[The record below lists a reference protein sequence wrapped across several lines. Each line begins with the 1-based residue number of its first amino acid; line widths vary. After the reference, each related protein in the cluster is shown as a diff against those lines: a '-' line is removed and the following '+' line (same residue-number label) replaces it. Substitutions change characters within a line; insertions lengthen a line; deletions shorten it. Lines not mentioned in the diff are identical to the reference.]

1 VRAGDPTGRDVLK
14 SAVKGQW
21 RDVTAASFA
30 GAGHQAGE
38 ALVPVIIGVVID
50 RAVSTGAGAEL
61 VWWLVALGVVFAV
74 LSVSFRISLQRGE
87 LASERAA
94 HALRLRVTERVLDHR
109 GGAEDGRLAGGLVTL
124 ATSDALRVGHVNRAL
139 PTAVAAGTGLLV
151 GAIALLR
158 VSVVLGLVVLIA
170 TPLLLWLAHV
180 LGKPL
185 EKRSESEQERAAHAS
200 GIAADL
206 VAGLRTLKGFGAER
220 AAVDRYRGTSQSSM
234 QSAVR
239 AAKAQA
245 WLDGSM
251 LAVTGLL
258 LALIAL
264 VGGTLAAQGAITV
277 GELVAAVGLAQ
288 FLLWPLNVISWVNGA
303 FAQGRASA
311 GRIAVVLA
319 APPALTTGT
328 DPIPGPVAGAV
339 RLRGVTHGT
348 LRSVDLEVAP
358 GELLGVVAADPADA
372 TALLRCLA
380 RDVDPVSGSVELD
393 GVALSTLDP
402 AAVRAAILVAAHEAD
417 LFEDSVVDNIRAVS
431 ALSEDIERA
440 MTAAAVHDVVDALPD
455 GADTVVAERGR
466 SLSGGQRQRVAL
478 ARALAAAPPV
488 LVVHD
493 PTTAID
499 AVTEM
504 ALAEGIRNL
513 RQGRTTIVVATSPA
527 LLATADRVVVLTGGE
542 ITAEGRHADLV
553 HDHADY
559 RAAVLA

>member
-1 VRAGDPTGRDVLK
+1 MRAGEPTGRDVLK
-14 SAVKGQW
+14 SAIKGQW
-21 RDVTAASFA
+21 RNVTAASIA

-50 RAVSTGAGAEL
+50 RAVSTGATAEL

-74 LSVSFRISLQRGE
+74 LSFSFRISLQAGE

-94 HALRLRVTERVLDHR
+94 HALRLRLTERVLDHR
-109 GGAEDGRLAGGLVTL
+109 GGAETGRLAGGLVTI

-151 GAIALLR
+151 GAVALLR

-170 TPLLLWLAHV
+170 TPLLLGLAHV

-185 EKRSESEQERAAHAS
+185 ERRSEAEQERAANAS

-206 VAGLRTLKGFGAER
+206 VAGLRSLKGIGAER
-220 AAVDRYRGTSQSSM
+220 AAVDRYRGTSRGSKDAAIR
-234 QSAVR
+234 SAT
-239 AAKAQA
+239 AQA
-245 WLDGSM
+245 FLDGSM

-264 VGGTLAAQGAITV
+264 VGGTLAADGSITI

-303 FAQGRASA
+303 FAMGRASA
-311 GRIAVVLA
+311 DRIASVLS
-319 APPALTTGT
+319 APSAVEAGSADVAT
-328 DPIPGPVAGAV
+328 PVAGGL
-339 RLRGVTHGT
+339 RLRGLTHGT
-348 LRSVDLEVAP
+348 LRGVDLDIAP
-358 GELLGVVAADPADA
+358 GELVGVVAADPADA
-372 TALLRCLA
+372 TALLHCLS
-380 RDVDPVSGSVELD
+380 REVDPTSGSVELD
-393 GVALSTLDP
+393 GVALSTVDP
-402 AAVRAAILVAAHEAD
+402 ARVRAAILVAAHEAD
-417 LFEDSVVDNIRAVS
+417 LFSDTVVDNIRAVS
-431 ALSEDIERA
+431 AKRSDVDLA
-440 MTAAAVHDVVDALPD
+440 MTAAAVDEVVEALPQ

-504 ALAEGIRNL
+504 ALAKGIREMRL
-513 RQGRTTIVVATSPA
+513 GRTTVVVATSPA
-527 LLATADRVVVLTGGE
+527 LLAVADRVVVLTGGE
-542 ITAEGRHADLV
+542 LTAEGTHASLV
-553 HDHADY
+553 AHADY
-559 RAAVLA
+559 RAAVLS

>member
-1 VRAGDPTGRDVLK
+1 M
-14 SAVKGQW
+14 
-21 RDVTAASFA
+21 TAASIA

-50 RAVSTGAGAEL
+50 RAVSTGATAEL

-74 LSVSFRISLQRGE
+74 LSVSFRISLQAGE

-94 HALRLRVTERVLDHR
+94 HALRVQVTTRVLDHR
-109 GGAEDGRLAGGLVTL
+109 GGAGTGRLAGGLVTI

-151 GAIALLR
+151 GAVALLR
-158 VSVVLGLVVLIA
+158 VSVVLGLVVLVA

-185 EKRSESEQERAAHAS
+185 ERRSEAEQERAAHAS

-206 VAGLRTLKGFGAER
+206 VAGLRSLKGFGAER
-220 AAVDRYRGTSQSSM
+220 AAVDRYRGTSQGSM
-234 QSAVR
+234 R
-239 AAKAQA
+239 AAIRSARAQA

-264 VGGTLAAQGAITV
+264 VGGTLAADGAITV
-277 GELVAAVGLAQ
+277 GGLVAAVGLAQ

-303 FAQGRASA
+303 FAMGRASA
-311 GRIAVVLA
+311 ARIAEVLG
-319 APPALTTGT
+319 APADLVAGEDAVPT
-328 DPIPGPVAGAV
+328 PVAGAV
-339 RLRGVTHGT
+339 RLRGLTHGT
-348 LRSVDLEVAP
+348 LRGIDLDVAP

-372 TALLRCLA
+372 TALLHCLA
-380 RDVDPVSGSVELD
+380 REVDPEAGTVELD

-402 AAVRAAILVAAHEAD
+402 SGVRAAILVAAHEAD
-417 LFEDSVVDNIRAVS
+417 LFSDSVVDNIRAVS
-431 ALSEDIERA
+431 ARPEEVDRA
-440 MTAAAVHDVVDALPD
+440 MTAAAVHDVVEALPQ

-504 ALAEGIRNL
+504 ALAQGIRGM
-513 RQGRTTIVVATSPA
+513 RRGRTTIVVATSPA
-527 LLATADRVVVLTGGE
+527 LLATADRIVVLTGGVL
-542 ITAEGRHADLV
+542 TAEGSHADLV
-553 HDHADY
+553 HDADY
-559 RAAVLA
+559 RATVLA

>member
-1 VRAGDPTGRDVLK
+1 VRAGEPTGRDVLK
-14 SAVKGQW
+14 SALRGQW
-21 RDVTAASFA
+21 RSVTTASIA

-50 RAVSTGAGAEL
+50 RAVSTGATAEL

-74 LSVSFRISLQRGE
+74 LSVSFRISLQAGE
-87 LASERAA
+87 LASEQAA
-94 HALRLRVTERVLDHR
+94 HALRVQLTTRVLDHR
-109 GGAEDGRLAGGLVTL
+109 GGAETGRLAGGLVSI
-124 ATSDALRVGHVNRAL
+124 ATSDALRVGQVNRAL

-151 GAIALLR
+151 GAVALLR

-170 TPLLLWLAHV
+170 TPLLLFLAHV

-185 EKRSESEQERAAHAS
+185 ERRSEAEQERAAHAS

-206 VAGLRTLKGFGAER
+206 VAGLRSLKGIGAER
-220 AAVDRYRGTSQSSM
+220 AAVDRYRGTSRGSM
-234 QSAVR
+234 SAAIR
-239 AAKAQA
+239 SATAQA

-264 VGGTLAAQGAITV
+264 VGGTLAANGSITI
-277 GELVAAVGLAQ
+277 GDLVAAVGLAQ

-303 FAQGRASA
+303 FAMGRASA
-311 GRIAVVLA
+311 ERIASVLGAPA
-319 APPALTTGT
+319 ALENGSAAVAT
-328 DPIPGPVAGAV
+328 PVAGGI
-339 RLRGVTHGT
+339 RLRGLTHGS
-348 LRSVDLEVAP
+348 LRGVDLDIAP
-358 GELLGVVAADPADA
+358 GELVGVVAADPADA
-372 TALLRCLA
+372 TGLLHCLA
-380 RDVDPVSGSVELD
+380 REVDPTAGAVELD
-393 GVALSTLDP
+393 GVPLSTLDP
-402 AAVRAAILVAAHEAD
+402 AQVRAAIVVAAHEAD
-417 LFEDSVVDNIRAVS
+417 LFSDSVVGNIRAVS
-431 ALSEDIERA
+431 ARQADIDLA
-440 MTAAAVHDVVDALPD
+440 MTAAAVHEVVEALPH

-504 ALAEGIRNL
+504 ALARGIREM
-513 RQGRTTIVVATSPA
+513 RRGRTTIVVASSPA
-527 LLATADRVVVLTGGE
+527 LLAVADRVVVLTGGE
-542 ITAEGRHADLV
+542 LTAEGTHASLV
-553 HDHADY
+553 AHADY

>member
-1 VRAGDPTGRDVLK
+1 M
-14 SAVKGQW
+14 
-21 RDVTAASFA
+21 A

-50 RAVSTGAGAEL
+50 RAVSTGATAEL

-74 LSVSFRISLQRGE
+74 LSVSFRISLKAGE
-87 LASERAA
+87 LASEQAA
-94 HALRLRVTERVLDHR
+94 HALRVQLTTRVLDHR
-109 GGAEDGRLAGGLVTL
+109 GGAETGRLAGGLVTI
-124 ATSDALRVGHVNRAL
+124 ATSDAMRVGHVNRAL

-151 GAIALLR
+151 GAVALLR

-170 TPLLLWLAHV
+170 TPLLLGLAHV

-185 EKRSESEQERAAHAS
+185 ERRSAAEQERAAHAS

-206 VAGLRTLKGFGAER
+206 VAGLRSLKGFGAER
-220 AAVDRYRGTSQSSM
+220 AAVDRYRGTSQDSM
-234 QSAVR
+234 HAAVR
-239 AAKAQA
+239 SARAQA

-264 VGGTLAAQGAITV
+264 VGGTLAANGSITV
-277 GELVAAVGLAQ
+277 GELVTAVGLAQ

-303 FAQGRASA
+303 FAMGRASA
-311 GRIAVVLA
+311 TRIADVLNAPADLA
-319 APPALTTGT
+319 AGVAAVST
-328 DPIPGPVAGAV
+328 PVAGAI
-339 RLRGVTHGT
+339 RLRGLTHGT
-348 LRSVDLEVAP
+348 LRGLDLDVAP

-372 TALLRCLA
+372 TALLHCLA
-380 RDVDPVSGSVELD
+380 REVDPASGSVELD

-402 AAVRAAILVAAHEAD
+402 SGVRAAILVAAHEAD
-417 LFEDSVVDNIRAVS
+417 LFSDSVVDNIRAVS
-431 ALSEDIERA
+431 ARPEEVERA
-440 MTAAAVHDVVDALPD
+440 MTAAAVHDVVEALPQ

-504 ALAEGIRNL
+504 ALARGIREM
-513 RQGRTTIVVATSPA
+513 RRGMTTIVVATSPA
-527 LLATADRVVVLTGGE
+527 LLATADRIVVLTGGVL
-542 ITAEGRHADLV
+542 TAEGSHADLV
-553 HDHADY
+553 RDDDY
-559 RAAVLA
+559 RATVLA

>member
-1 VRAGDPTGRDVLK
+1 VRAGEPTGRDVLK
-14 SAVKGQW
+14 SALRGQW
-21 RDVTAASFA
+21 RAVTTASIA

-50 RAVSTGAGAEL
+50 RAVSTGATAEL
-61 VWWLVALGVVFAV
+61 VWWLAALGVVFAV
-74 LSVSFRISLQRGE
+74 LSVSFRISLRAGE
-87 LASERAA
+87 LASEQAA
-94 HALRLRVTERVLDHR
+94 HALRVQVTTRVLDHR
-109 GGAEDGRLAGGLVTL
+109 GGAETGRLAGGLVTI
-124 ATSDALRVGHVNRAL
+124 ATRDAQRVGHVNRAL

-151 GAIALLR
+151 GAVALLR

-170 TPLLLWLAHV
+170 TPLLLFLAHV

-185 EKRSESEQERAAHAS
+185 ERRSEAEQDRAAHAS

-206 VAGLRTLKGFGAER
+206 VAGLRALKGIGAER
-220 AAVDRYRGTSQSSM
+220 AAVERYRGTSQGSK
-234 QSAVR
+234 SAAIR
-239 AAKAQA
+239 SATAQA

-264 VGGTLAAQGAITV
+264 VGGTLAANGSITV
-277 GELVAAVGLAQ
+277 GDLVAAVGLAQ

-303 FAQGRASA
+303 FAMGRASA
-311 GRIAVVLA
+311 ERIASVLGAPA
-319 APPALTTGT
+319 ALEAGSAAVAT
-328 DPIPGPVAGAV
+328 PVAGGV
-339 RLRGVTHGT
+339 RLRGLTHGS
-348 LRSVDLEVAP
+348 LRGVDLDIAP
-358 GELLGVVAADPADA
+358 GELVGVVAADPADA

-380 RDVDPVSGSVELD
+380 REVDPTAGAVELD
-393 GVALSTLDP
+393 GVALSTMDP
-402 AAVRAAILVAAHEAD
+402 TRVRAAIVVAAHEAD
-417 LFEDSVVDNIRAVS
+417 LFSGSVVDNIRAVS
-431 ALSEDIERA
+431 ARQSDIDLA
-440 MTAAAVHDVVDALPD
+440 MTAAAVHEVAEALPH
-455 GADTVVAERGR
+455 GVDTVVAERGR

-504 ALAEGIRNL
+504 ALARGIREM
-513 RQGRTTIVVATSPA
+513 RRGRTTIVVATSPA
-527 LLATADRVVVLTGGE
+527 LLAVADRVVVLTDGE
-542 ITAEGRHADLV
+542 LTAQGTHADLV
-553 HDHADY
+553 RHADY

>member
-1 VRAGDPTGRDVLK
+1 MRAGDPTGRDVLK

-21 RDVTAASFA
+21 RNVTAASIA

-50 RAVSTGAGAEL
+50 RAVSTGVTAEL
-61 VWWLVALGVVFAV
+61 LWWLVALGVVFAV
-74 LSVSFRISLQRGE
+74 LSFSFRIGLHTGE
-87 LASERAA
+87 LASERIA
-94 HALRLRVTERVLDHR
+94 HALRVQVTTRVLDHR
-109 GGAEDGRLAGGLVTL
+109 GGAATGRLAGELVTI
-124 ATSDALRVGHVNRAL
+124 ATSDATRVGHVGRAL

-151 GAIALLR
+151 GAVALLR

-170 TPLLLWLAHV
+170 TPLLLGLAHV

-185 EKRSESEQERAAHAS
+185 ERRSEAEQERAEHAS

-206 VAGLRTLKGFGAER
+206 VAGLRSLKGFGAER
-220 AAVDRYRGTSQSSM
+220 AAVDRYRGTSQGSM
-234 QSAVR
+234 LAAVR
-239 AAKAQA
+239 SARAQA

-264 VGGTLAAQGAITV
+264 VGGTLAADGSITV

-303 FAQGRASA
+303 FAMGRASA
-311 GRIAVVLA
+311 ARIAEVLNAPADLA
-319 APPALTTGT
+319 AGT
-328 DPIPGPVAGAV
+328 DAVSTPVAGAV
-339 RLRGVTHGT
+339 RLRGLTHGT
-348 LRSVDLEVAP
+348 LRGLDLDVAA

-380 RDVDPVSGSVELD
+380 REVDPSSGSVELD
-393 GVALSTLDP
+393 GVPLSTLDP
-402 AAVRAAILVAAHEAD
+402 SGVRAAILVAAHEAD
-417 LFEDSVVDNIRAVS
+417 LFSDSVVDNIRAVS
-431 ALSEDIERA
+431 ARPEEVERA
-440 MTAAAVHDVVDALPD
+440 MTAAAVHDVVEALPQ

-504 ALAEGIRNL
+504 TLAQGIREM
-513 RQGRTTIVVATSPA
+513 RRGRTTIVVTTSPA
-527 LLATADRVVVLTGGE
+527 LLATADRIVVLTGGVL
-542 ITAEGRHADLV
+542 TAEGSHADLV
-553 HDHADY
+553 RDDDY
-559 RAAVLA
+559 RATVLA

>member
-1 VRAGDPTGRDVLK
+1 MRAGDPTGRDVLK
-14 SAVKGQW
+14 SAIKGQW
-21 RDVTAASFA
+21 RDVAAASVA

-50 RAVSTGAGAEL
+50 RAVATGVTAEL

-74 LSVSFRISLQRGE
+74 LSVSFRISLQAGE

-94 HALRLRVTERVLDHR
+94 HALRVRLTSRVLDHR
-109 GGAEDGRLAGGLVTL
+109 GGAETGRLAGGLVTI
-124 ATSDALRVGHVNRAL
+124 ATSDAQRVGHVNRAL

-151 GAIALLR
+151 GAVALLR

-170 TPLLLWLAHV
+170 TPLLLGLAHL

-185 EKRSESEQERAAHAS
+185 ERRSEAEQERAAHAS

-206 VAGLRTLKGFGAER
+206 VAGLRALKGFGAER
-220 AAVDRYRGTSQSSM
+220 AAVDRYRRTSQGSM
-234 QSAVR
+234 SAAIR
-239 AAKAQA
+239 SATSQA

-264 VGGTLAAQGAITV
+264 VGGTLAANGSITV

-303 FAQGRASA
+303 FAMGRASA
-311 GRIAVVLA
+311 ERIASVLA
-319 APPALTTGT
+319 APAAVEDGDVVPAR
-328 DPIPGPVAGAV
+328 PIAGGV
-339 RLRGVTHGT
+339 RLRGLTHGT
-348 LRSVDLEVAP
+348 LRGVDLDIAP
-358 GELLGVVAADPADA
+358 GELIGVVAADPADA
-372 TALLRCLA
+372 TALLHCLA
-380 RDVDPVSGSVELD
+380 REVDPESGSVELD
-393 GVALSTLDP
+393 GVPLSTVDP
-402 AAVRAAILVAAHEAD
+402 TLVRAAILVAAHEAD
-417 LFEDSVVDNIRAVS
+417 LFTDSVVDNIRAVS
-431 ALSEDIERA
+431 ARDADIEAA
-440 MTAAAVHDVVDALPD
+440 MTAAAVHEVAEALPQ
-455 GADTVVAERGR
+455 GVDTVVAERGR

-504 ALAEGIRNL
+504 ALARGIREM
-513 RQGRTTIVVATSPA
+513 RRGRTTIVIATSPA
-527 LLATADRVVVLTGGE
+527 LLATADRVVVLTGGVL
-542 ITAEGRHADLV
+542 TAEGTHASLV
-553 HDHADY
+553 AHADY